1 MNVTIIGGGNIGMCL
16 AGEISRIKWYHVKI
30 YTSKSELFGERIT
43 VADDEKG
50 ITFSSGE
57 IIATYDI
64 KYAISD
70 ADIILCTLPSNLRK
84 TFIQKMMPFVK
95 KKAALGFFPGYGGA
109 ELYCSELIQKGMTV
123 FGLQKVPYVARTK
136 EPGKIAGLMSKKN
149 KILVAALPHDRTDEV
164 ADMLEDML
172 LMKCVRLKNYM
183 AATLLPGNPLLHTSG
198 SVVYLDNYKKG
209 QMFPEQIY
217 YYQSWTDECS
227 EFLCR
232 FSDEMME
239 VCEKLPID
247 LTEVESIQKYYE
259 SPTPKDLTRK
269 FHEIPSYNALLLPMK
284 KVQGGDRHGFIPDF
298 SSRFYT
304 EDIPNGVC
312 IIKALSQFVGVE
324 TPTIDYVL
332 DWYFR
337 MTGKEYFQKDGSFGK
352 DIMET
357 AIPQINGIQ
366 TVEALVDFYT
376 T

>member
-1 MNVTIIGGGNIGMCL
+1 M
-16 AGEISRIKWYHVKI
+16 
-30 YTSKSELFGERIT
+30 
-43 VADDEKG
+43 
-50 ITFSSGE
+50 
-57 IIATYDI
+57 
-64 KYAISD
+64 
-70 ADIILCTLPSNLRK
+70 
-84 TFIQKMMPFVK
+84 
-95 KKAALGFFPGYGGA
+95 
-109 ELYCSELIQKGMTV
+109 
-123 FGLQKVPYVARTK
+123 
-136 EPGKIAGLMSKKN
+136 
-149 KILVAALPHDRTDEV
+149 AALPHDRTDEV

-284 KVQGGDRHGFIPDF
+284 KVQKSMGGG
-298 SSRFYT
+298 
-304 EDIPNGVC
+304 G
-312 IIKALSQFVGVE
+312 GW
-324 TPTIDYVL
+324 YVWL
-332 DWYFR
+332 Y
-337 MTGKEYFQKDGSFGK
+337 S
-352 DIMET
+352 
-357 AIPQINGIQ
+357 
-366 TVEALVDFYT
+366 
-376 T
+376 

>member
-1 MNVTIIGGGNIGMCL
+1 MAV
-16 AGEISRIKWYHVKI
+16 
-30 YTSKSELFGERIT
+30 
-43 VADDEKG
+43 
-50 ITFSSGE
+50 
-57 IIATYDI
+57 
-64 KYAISD
+64 
-70 ADIILCTLPSNLRK
+70 
-84 TFIQKMMPFVK
+84 
-95 KKAALGFFPGYGGA
+95 
-109 ELYCSELIQKGMTV
+109 
-123 FGLQKVPYVARTK
+123 
-136 EPGKIAGLMSKKN
+136 
-149 KILVAALPHDRTDEV
+149 LPHDRTDEV

-183 AATLLPGNPLLHTSG
+183 VATLLPGNPLLHTNG
-198 SVVYLDNYKKG
+198 SVLYL
-209 QMFPEQIY
+209 
-217 YYQSWTDECS
+217 

-284 KVQGGDRHGFIPDF
+284 KVQKAFFFFGGGDMYGFIPDF

-366 TVEALVDFYT
+366 TVEDLVDFYT
-376 T
+376 R